1 MAEDA
6 LVASRL
12 QAYSGGGQ
20 PAMRDTVWNGRPQRL
35 VDSKGVP
42 IGARAICKMRGID
55 IKGKKLDDLKAIL
68 AQHPD
73 LANEKSQLKHLLNS
87 RGHVCYFIP
96 KFHCELNPIERC
108 WAQSKKYTRAYC
120 NYTIQGL
127 RKKHSSSPRLHIC

>member
-1 MAEDA
+1 MTIVGCHTAMAEDA

-87 RGHVCYFIP
+87 RGHVCYF
-96 KFHCELNPIERC
+96 H
-108 WAQSKKYTRAYC
+108 SK
-120 NYTIQGL
+120 ISL
-127 RKKHSSSPRLHIC
+127 